1 MDVGSIPGCILGLM
15 SGKLASSTND
25 FLVVRSVEKHWLKQH
40 AVIFITNK
48 VILQNYKLFLLI
60 IILTFYLS
68 VVHH

>member
-1 MDVGSIPGCILGLM
+1 M